1 MKIPSFPLEKIKQKQ
16 VTLLW
21 VTVALLTVSI
31 GTILIVFAQDSLS
44 LAPAPTGYKSEITT
58 GSDRLKSQE
67 VWMEQMKSEN
77 ELQKKRMEAM
87 EKMVET
93 LVRFKEPAM
102 LSPEGM
108 TNTQPQHQAG
118 SLPLPPNAQGSI
130 DDIQKDVRQQM
141 NVDPQSVAPVAVNN
155 VMTLPQT
162 PGEMP
167 LVKNPINQAV
177 KEVTKFRSKGIQ
189 RLSINLPRSRADKP
203 LRTVDNYIPS
213 GAFAPAVVLTGV
225 DASTSVQAAGNP
237 RPALLQIM
245 GEAILPG
252 GHKANL
258 KGCHVTTAVTG
269 DISSERAEIRIER
282 LSCVEQKTGE
292 VIELGV
298 KGYLAGSDSKAGQR
312 GRLVDRTGPM
322 MRNAAVGGFLSGL
335 AGFFSQ
341 NQNPVTFFPSGI
353 AESNKMSAN
362 ELLGQGI
369 SKGAGNALEKYADFY
384 IKRAEQMQPVIE
396 VTAGQ
401 KVAVVFTEGFSLT
414 DSVTR
419 QAISKVNDQERY
431 QQIQAIESEGSKPVD
446 AWLPKGETNND

>member
-93 LVRFKEPAM
+93 LVKFKDPSQM
-102 LSPEGM
+102 
-108 TNTQPQHQAG
+108 NTPVVMDQNQPVG

-167 LVKNPINQAV
+167 LVNNPIDQAV

-245 GEAILPG
+245 GEVILPG

-419 QAISKVNDQERY
+419 QAVSKVNDQERY

>member
-93 LVRFKEPAM
+93 LVKFKDP
-102 LSPEGM
+102 SPM
-108 TNTQPQHQAG
+108 NTPVVMDQNQPVG

-167 LVKNPINQAV
+167 LVKNPIDQAV

-419 QAISKVNDQERY
+419 QAVSKVNDQERY

>member
-1 MKIPSFPLEKIKQKQ
+1 
-16 VTLLW
+16 
-21 VTVALLTVSI
+21 
-31 GTILIVFAQDSLS
+31 
-44 LAPAPTGYKSEITT
+44 
-58 GSDRLKSQE
+58 
-67 VWMEQMKSEN
+67 MEQMKSEN

-93 LVRFKEPAM
+93 LVKFKDP
-102 LSPEGM
+102 SPM
-108 TNTQPQHQAG
+108 NTPVVMDQNQPVG

-167 LVKNPINQAV
+167 LVKNPIDQAV

-312 GRLVDRTGPM
+312 GRLFD
-322 MRNAAVGGFLSGL
+322 L
-335 AGFFSQ
+335 
-341 NQNPVTFFPSGI
+341 
-353 AESNKMSAN
+353 
-362 ELLGQGI
+362 
-369 SKGAGNALEKYADFY
+369 
-384 IKRAEQMQPVIE
+384 
-396 VTAGQ
+396 
-401 KVAVVFTEGFSLT
+401 
-414 DSVTR
+414 
-419 QAISKVNDQERY
+419 
-431 QQIQAIESEGSKPVD
+431 
-446 AWLPKGETNND
+446 

>member
-1 MKIPSFPLEKIKQKQ
+1 MKIPSFPLDKIKQKQ

-21 VTVALLTVSI
+21 GTVALLTVSI
-31 GTILIVFAQDSLS
+31 GTILIVFAQDNMS
-44 LAPAPTGYKSEITT
+44 LAPAPTSYKSDITT

-67 VWMEQMKSEN
+67 VWMEQIKSEN

-93 LVRFKEPAM
+93 LVKFKEPAM
-102 LSPEGM
+102 NTPQVM
-108 TNTQPQHQAG
+108 TNIQPQPVG
-118 SLPLPPNAQGSI
+118 SLPPAPNAQEII
-130 DDIQKDVRQQM
+130 DDLQKDVRHQI
-141 NVDPQSVAPVAVNN
+141 NADPQSVPPVAANHA
-155 VMTLPQT
+155 MTLPQT

-167 LVKNPINQAV
+167 QVQNPVEKAV

-189 RLSINLPRSRADKP
+189 RLSINLPRSRANKS

-353 AESNKMSAN
+353 AETNKMSAN
-362 ELLGQGI
+362 ALLGQGI

-431 QQIQAIESEGSKPVD
+431 QQIQAIESEGTKPVD
-446 AWLPKGETNND
+446 AWVPKGETSHD